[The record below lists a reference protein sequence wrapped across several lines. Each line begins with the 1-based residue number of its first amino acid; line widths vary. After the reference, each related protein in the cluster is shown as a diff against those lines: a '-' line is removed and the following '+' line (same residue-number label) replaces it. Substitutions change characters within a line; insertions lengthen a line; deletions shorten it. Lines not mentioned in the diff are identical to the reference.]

1 MKNFYFIFMNLS
13 SRHQLENLQ
22 DIIRNV
28 ERHMNG
34 YKTSYNDAQQ
44 LKKRCAWELSR
55 SGWHMHS
62 INRMQPKLVSLYE
75 IHCYINMIVSKR
87 IAKIKTLL
95 ANSTVKKGGFTF
107 LG

>member
-44 LKKRCAWELSR
+44 LKKRCA
-55 SGWHMHS
+55 
-62 INRMQPKLVSLYE
+62 
-75 IHCYINMIVSKR
+75 
-87 IAKIKTLL
+87 
-95 ANSTVKKGGFTF
+95 
-107 LG
+107 